1 LSEATKTFTM
11 LLAGIAAISL
21 LVGGIGIMNIMLV
34 SVTERTRE
42 IGVRK
47 ALGARRRDI
56 MLQFLV
62 EALVLCLAGGALG
75 IALGVG
81 AARMTERM
89 LSWSVAVAPAAV
101 FLAFGFA
108 GAVGVFF
115 GIWPARRAARLD
127 PLISLR
133 YEQRA
138 DRARASVTLCPHR
151 RRTQRPGVQPAS
163 HATRHSRT
171 ARTPSAGD
179 GAVLLD
185 QPSSRPAPACRD
197 GLSQGA
203 LHPAP
208 HTHRPVATALAAP
221 RTLLH
226 ALLLPGFH
234 QLVPLRTLL
243 VGKYGSRCPRR
254 RTRLL
259 AHCLHLGAHRL
270 TLLGGHL
277 GATLAHLRA
286 QLSPLLRRH
295 LLTAL
300 LHLRASCG
308 ALLRRELRPLRHV
321 LLHPG
326 ACRRELLLLLIANCF
341 QLRDLVGS
349 ELQGLPFREHGRGYT
364 TAHAHALTGRVLWL
378 LCLRVQRRQHQCQ
391 RYDILSHRVL
401 P

>member
-1 LSEATKTFTM
+1 
-11 LLAGIAAISL
+11 
-21 LVGGIGIMNIMLV
+21 
-34 SVTERTRE
+34 
-42 IGVRK
+42 
-47 ALGARRRDI
+47 
-56 MLQFLV
+56 
-62 EALVLCLAGGALG
+62 
-75 IALGVG
+75 
-81 AARMTERM
+81 
-89 LSWSVAVAPAAV
+89 
-101 FLAFGFA
+101 
-108 GAVGVFF
+108 
-115 GIWPARRAARLD
+115 
-127 PLISLR
+127 
-133 YEQRA
+133 
-138 DRARASVTLCPHR
+138 
-151 RRTQRPGVQPAS
+151 
-163 HATRHSRT
+163 
-171 ARTPSAGD
+171 
-179 GAVLLD
+179 
-185 QPSSRPAPACRD
+185 
-197 GLSQGA
+197 
-203 LHPAP
+203 
-208 HTHRPVATALAAP
+208 
-221 RTLLH
+221 
-226 ALLLPGFH
+226 
-234 QLVPLRTLL
+234 VPLRTLL
-243 VGKYGSRCPRR
+243 VGKYGSRCLRR

-259 AHCLHLGAHRL
+259 AHCLHLGAHHL

-401 P
+401 PRIIHRVLRGSVQHRRSADGLRYIPGRAGEQVLHSASTSAASPTRRCYLEGRRYANSTCLAVCHTAACNRHG